1 VPAASVETAE
11 DHELAG
17 HFPENGVSGG
27 KAMKTTHSFEVSID
41 KLRWTMDPA
50 SLPFETTSDI
60 KPLEGIV
67 GQDRAIEALRF
78 GVGMVNA
85 GYNIFVTGEPRSGRM
100 AAAQAVLQAASKERK
115 TPDDLCYVN
124 NFKNPEEPI
133 LIRLVPGK
141 GRELKKDIHDLIENL
156 KSEIPRVFE
165 SQDYIS
171 RKKEIMDT
179 YEKETR
185 SFFVDLEKRVK
196 ESGFALVNLQVGQ
209 YQRPELMPIIDGEP
223 MPMLKLE
230 ELVEKGRFPR
240 EEFQEIKEKYD
251 DLRKEIDQIFLGVR
265 NLQKEVQDKG
275 KQVDRMMFEN
285 MAKSLLDPL
294 LKKYGEQKLQHH
306 FKAMLEDMA
315 ENLQAFL
322 MQSQQQQQQTPPGMP
337 MLPMG
342 DPYESYKINLLVDN
356 AEQQGAPMIVESYP
370 TYRNLFGSIERVV
383 DRTGIWRTDYSK
395 IRSGSFVR
403 ANGGFLVINLM
414 DAIMEPGVWP
424 SLKRAL
430 KSEKMEIQT
439 FDPLYFFTSTGLR
452 PEPVDIN
459 TKVVLVTEPY
469 LYHLLSA
476 YDPDVGK
483 IFKVRADFD
492 YSMNKTDENVTRFSE
507 FVRRKI
513 EDDGLRPFDRSAVA
527 TLVEEAVR
535 WAGRQEKLSSSF
547 PRIADLL
554 REANYWAGES
564 GKDVVSSEEVDRAVD
579 ARIYRANMIE
589 EKIQE
594 MIDRGTLMIDV
605 EGEVVG
611 QVNGL
616 AVYSTGDYMFGK
628 PTRITAATSI
638 GKEGI
643 INIEKEAEMS
653 GRIHNKGVLV
663 LSGYLRRRFAQN
675 KPLSMSASIA
685 FEQSY
690 SGVDGDSA
698 SSTEIYALLSSLTE
712 VPIKQYIAV
721 TGSVNQK
728 GEVQAIGG
736 VNQKIEGF
744 YHCCKA
750 VGLTGKQ
757 GVVIPESNVKDLMLR
772 RDVLE
777 AVRRGE
783 FHIYSV
789 KTIDQGIE
797 ILTGMEAGE
806 QKPDGSYPEGTINF
820 LANAKLEEL
829 ALGLKQFGEEEREEK
844 KSPETAEAAVGR
856 SGKRCLTEGA

>member
-1 VPAASVETAE
+1 
-11 DHELAG
+11 
-17 HFPENGVSGG
+17 
-27 KAMKTTHSFEVSID
+27 MKTIKSLEVSVD

-50 SLPFETTSDI
+50 ALPFETTSDI

-67 GQDRAIEALRF
+67 GQDRAIQALRF
-78 GVGMVNA
+78 GVGMVDA
-85 GYNIFVTGEPRSGRM
+85 GYNIFVTGEPRSGRS
-100 AAAQAVLQAASKERK
+100 AAVQDVLQKASKARK

-133 LIRLVPGK
+133 LLKLTPGR
-141 GRELKKDIHDLIENL
+141 GSELKKDIHDLIENL

-165 SQDYIS
+165 SQDYIN

-179 YEKETR
+179 YEKQTR
-185 SFFVDLEKRVK
+185 NFFVDLEKRVK
-196 ESGFALVNLQVGQ
+196 EAGFALVNLQVGQ
-209 YQRPELMPIIDGEP
+209 FQRPELMPLIDGEP

-240 EEFQEIKEKYD
+240 EEFEEISRKYD
-251 DLRKEIDQIFLGVR
+251 ALRKEIDQIFLEVR

-275 KQVDRMMFEN
+275 KQVDRRMFES
-285 MAKSLLDPL
+285 MARSLMEPL
-294 LKKYGEQKLQHH
+294 FKKFTEDRLQHH
-306 FKAMLEDMA
+306 FKAMLEDMS
-315 ENLQAFL
+315 ENLQGFL
-322 MQSQQQQQQTPPGMP
+322 IQTQQQQQGMPGMP

-342 DPYESYKINLLVDN
+342 DPYESYKINLLVDSS
-356 AEQQGAPMIVESYP
+356 EQEGAPMIVESYP

-383 DRTGIWRTDYSK
+383 DRTGIWRTDFSR
-395 IRSGSFVR
+395 IRPGSFVR

-414 DAIMEPGVWP
+414 DAIMEPGVWQ

-452 PEPVDIN
+452 PEPIDIN

-469 LYHLLSA
+469 LYHMLNA
-476 YDPDVGK
+476 YDPDVSK

-492 YSMNKTDENVTRFSE
+492 YSMNKSDENVTRFSE
-507 FVRRKI
+507 FVSRKI
-513 EDDGLRPFDRSAVA
+513 EDDGLKPFDRTAVA

-535 WAGRQEKLSSSF
+535 WAGRQEKISASF

-554 REANYWAGES
+554 REANYWAGEA
-564 GKDVVSSEEVDRAVD
+564 GKEVVTAEEVDKAID

-594 MIDRGTLMIDV
+594 MIDRGSLMIDV
-605 EGEVVG
+605 DGERVG

-616 AVYSTGDYMFGK
+616 AVYDVGDYMFGK

-698 SSTEIYALLSSLTE
+698 SSTEIYALLSSLSE
-712 VPIKQYIAV
+712 VPLTQSIAV
-721 TGSVNQK
+721 TGSVNQN

-750 VGLTGKQ
+750 TGLTGKQ
-757 GVVIPESNVKDLMLR
+757 GVMIPESNVKDLMLR
-772 RDVLE
+772 KDVLE
-777 AVRRGE
+777 AVKREE

-797 ILTGMEAGE
+797 ILTGKPAGE
-806 QKPDGSYPEGTINF
+806 QKSDGSYPEGTINF
-820 LANAKLEEL
+820 LVNAKLEEL
-829 ALGLKQFGEEEREEK
+829 ARGLKEFGELGEGKKEPEK
-844 KSPETAEAAVGR
+844 VEATA
-856 SGKRCLTEGA
+856 KNI